1 MPCKEKNVLTECHV
15 KIGVVLSWPRSYQ
28 KLGERLGADPL
39 LVSAEG
45 AGLDNHPEID
55 MKI

>member
-1 MPCKEKNVLTECHV
+1 MLTECHV